1 MIYLTK
7 GQKLLDNQ
15 SMVVYDSTG
24 YYNDGDSVICASI
37 GAPDEPVCRYEAKFI
52 AYGGLVYSVS
62 DEDELLE
69 QILKLDPKSL
79 FGKDSKQ
86 IAVDKA
92 VEQIVPQESGVVP
105 VEPVPEEVEV
115 PEDVIDT
122 ETSTTTP
129 QVTPDQN
136 NSTSTT
142 TPTTSTTTPQ
152 TSSNNN
158 TATTTPD
165 FTLPDLGGTS
175 TTTPPIVFPSID
187 NSTTTPPT
195 TSTTTPD
202 VTPSQPP
209 ETSNNTSTTT
219 PDVVPQPD
227 IPPVPTETPTDASTT
242 TSEVVAFAKKFVKRR
257 ISKGLGL

>member
-7 GQKLLDNQ
+7 GQKLADNQ

-24 YYNDGDSVICASI
+24 YYNDGDSVICASA
-37 GAPDEPVCRYEAKFI
+37 GTPDEPACRYEAKFI
-52 AYGGLVYSVS
+52 AYGGLVYSIS

-86 IAVDKA
+86 VAVDKA
-92 VEQIVPQESGVVP
+92 VEQIVPQESGVIP
-105 VEPVPEEVEV
+105 EEPVPEVVIPEEEVN
-115 PEDVIDT
+115 T

-129 QVTPDQN
+129 QITPDQN

-142 TPTTSTTTPQ
+142 TSTTTPQSSGNNSTSTTTPE
-152 TSSNNN
+152 
-158 TATTTPD
+158 

-175 TTTPPIVFPSID
+175 TTTPPIVFPGTD

-195 TSTTTPD
+195 T
-202 VTPSQPP
+202 
-209 ETSNNTSTTT
+209 
-219 PDVVPQPD
+219 
-227 IPPVPTETPTDASTT
+227 
-242 TSEVVAFAKKFVKRR
+242 K
-257 ISKGLGL
+257 